1 MIETQFIIELVK
13 AVSLI
18 LRRVWAEGNN
28 TNLEFY
34 IPRMRIVH
42 GLAFRDLEMGSN
54 PERGADLY
62 PPALAHLPTSNYLY
76 NFDNVNIIL
85 N

>member
-1 MIETQFIIELVK
+1 MIETLFIIELVK

-18 LRRVWAEGNN
+18 QRRDWAEGNN
-28 TNLEFY
+28 KN